1 MKSLHKPDLII
12 GLFTKLT
19 DGGLWCRRPDETDQR
34 MLTKAGKQFVVLLL
48 IITLF
53 DDVLDLVLGMLH
65 FVFELMHL
73 LFEVIER
80 FVEEILEHT
89 LHTTHHE
96 SEIFIISMILM
107 VFGLY

>member
-1 MKSLHKPDLII
+1 
-12 GLFTKLT
+12 
-19 DGGLWCRRPDETDQR
+19 